1 MNRIYK
7 VLLVE
12 DDNKLRSTVTDYL
25 QINNFS
31 VTACADGNSAI
42 SSFETKSPF
51 DIVLLD
57 GMLPDIDGFD
67 VLKKIRETSNVPVI
81 ILSARESEREQL
93 NGFRLGADNYITKP
107 FLLSILKEH
116 INVLLARTK
125 QQEINTSSSDLIVK
139 GALKLNTVER
149 KVYINGNMID
159 TTPREYDL
167 LEFFVT
173 NEKIVFSRNTILDRV
188 WGQNY
193 FGDLRTVDTIIKQLR
208 KKLGNYSNYI
218 ASVYGVGYKFEV
230 CDEK

>member
-125 QQEINTSSSDLIVK
+125 QQDVNTSSSDLIVK